1 MHLFLLILLLSYS
14 SVVFSVQSERF
25 PTFEELKQTEALL
38 DEGDYDSYS
47 KLWEIISFTE
57 LELNSIN
64 KSNKETDL
72 ALAIIFSN
80 EMDGEKF
87 LKIKRGLKLFPQS
100 PLILFLTINNCARD
114 GYEKKY
120 KHCDSELYTSFV
132 AVNKKNMISYYVMAA
147 HDFKKNNYKQ
157 AILNLKIGN
166 KAANYNGFTKET
178 FDLIRN
184 KGGSLGFPEY
194 ISNYMAFLNFAS
206 IMYIKPIFEMCKSN
220 NNIVNNSIR
229 AECLKLGNRMEIFS
243 KTIIEKAF
251 GLAIQK
257 KVFESSK
264 SSQSEID
271 IIDNRREAIDL
282 VSKESR
288 KIPKEQIS
296 LADNAQFYTDL
307 FTFGEIEAFENII
320 KKKRM
325 KSVLDEC
332 SSN

>member
-1 MHLFLLILLLSYS
+1 
-14 SVVFSVQSERF
+14 VVFSVQSERF